1 MVYFGLSPNAFLAY
15 TPLEFNRLLIVK
27 ADEKY
32 NNYKIDMERM
42 RLQTLYLV
50 NVQIKEK
57 IKDATKLMPFDW
69 DENTHKNDV
78 DAKPMTEEDWEALDK
93 FANINKK

>member
-50 NVQIKEK
+50 NVQIKDK